1 MEREERYMKRKRDR
15 EERKMK
21 GKLGKILKRKRLG
34 GERERWKESVETWKE
49 RDREEEYMYI
59 KTKTLGGEKYKWKER
74 IYIWKERERE

>member
-34 GERERWKESVETWKE
+34 GERER
-49 RDREEEYMYI
+49 
-59 KTKTLGGEKYKWKER
+59 
-74 IYIWKERERE
+74 